1 MSAPESHYRVAFAP
15 EVRDKLDEL
24 DELEARIAAAGA
36 PATAMR
42 YIDAIVDFCES
53 LATFPWRGVP
63 RDDLL
68 PGLRMT
74 HYRKR
79 TLIAYQVN
87 GRIVSIL
94 GLYYGGQDYEAQ
106 FGEPPE
112 QGE

>member
-1 MSAPESHYRVAFAP
+1 MTAPESHYRVAFAP

-24 DELEARIAAAGA
+24 EVRITAAGA
-36 PATAMR
+36 PATAAR

-53 LATFPWRGVP
+53 LAMFPWRGVP

-79 TLIAYQVN
+79 TVIAYQVN
-87 GRIVSIL
+87 GRTVSIV
-94 GLYYGGQDYEAQ
+94 GLYYGGQNYEAQ
-106 FGEPPE
+106 FGEPPD

>member
-1 MSAPESHYRVAFAP
+1 M
-15 EVRDKLDEL
+15 
-24 DELEARIAAAGA
+24 
-36 PATAMR
+36 
-42 YIDAIVDFCES
+42 
-53 LATFPWRGVP
+53 
-63 RDDLL
+63 

>member
-1 MSAPESHYRVAFAP
+1 VTAPKSHYRVAFAP

-24 DELEARIAAAGA
+24 EARITAAGA
-36 PATAMR
+36 PATAAR

-79 TLIAYQVN
+79 TVIAYQVN
-87 GRIVSIL
+87 GRTVSIV
-94 GLYYGGQDYEAQ
+94 GLYYGGQNYEGL
-106 FGEPPE
+106 FGEPPD

>member
-1 MSAPESHYRVAFAP
+1 MSSAGPHYRVQFSP
-15 EVRDKLDEL
+15 EVRDKLDK
-24 DELEARIAAAGA
+24 LEARISAAGA
-36 PATAMR
+36 PSTAAR

-79 TLIAYQVN
+79 TVIAYQVN
-87 GRIVSIL
+87 GQVVSIV
-94 GLYYGGQDYEAQ
+94 GLYYGGQDYEGQ
-106 FGEPPE
+106 FADEPGEP
-112 QGE
+112 